1 MIQLHL
7 SKVEA
12 EACGRIVDAVHS
24 VRKLEPQS
32 SLEPSD
38 GWSSRKD
45 FFTAE
50 TVSMLSEAGKLG
62 GFDLSRVD
70 VWANLL
76 EGGQSIKSHDHR
88 WSCVPGVSNRLSGV
102 FYPQDSRAAIR
113 FPDFGL
119 RVEPRAGLL
128 LLFDP
133 TAPHS
138 VEAAGGSEPRISI
151 AFNVY

>member
-1 MIQLHL
+1 MIQLHH
-7 SKVEA
+7 SEVDA
-12 EACGRIVDAVHS
+12 EACERIIAAVHS
-24 VRKLEPQS
+24 VRQQEPQS
-32 SLEPSD
+32 ALEPSD

-50 TVSMLSEAGKLG
+50 TVSMLSEAGRLG
-62 GFDLSRVD
+62 GFELSRVD
-70 VWANLL
+70 IWANLL
-76 EGGQSIKSHDHR
+76 EAGQGVDPHDHR
-88 WSCVPGVSNRLSGV
+88 WSRFPGVSNRLSGV
-102 FYPQDSRAAIR
+102 FYPHGSEAAIR

-128 LLFDP
+128 LLFDS

-138 VEAAGGSEPRISI
+138 VESVGGSEPRISI